1 MKDIKLS
8 PERGVGLSGSC
19 IFPALLITCFIVVSE
34 RFRMIS
40 SRMVRIHLVIGCFNV
55 LCFGQDIPQGNYPRW
70 SRSCQ
75 LSRWTETANFFPFAW
90 LFASESPGSW
100 SNDIRT
106 VLNTRSDQNV
116 STSVRFVF
124 YHSIG
129 DLQIVITLIKGPQ
142 RLRPFFKQRREKL
155 SNHGLLQVALIC
167 LRTVGLKKYSFTNI
181 ASRALCQRVYKWVR
195 KKQYF
200 KVYRAGNC
208 KVCSEGEGCRFDGFI
223 GNILCYFFFKNCFLL
238 LFAFFFFFFC
248 FSAKRYNELDF

>member
-195 KKQYF
+195 KKHYF
-200 KVYRAGNC
+200 KVCRAGNC
-208 KVCSEGEGCRFDGFI
+208 KVCSEGEGCRFNGLVTYFVSFSSKI
-223 GNILCYFFFKNCFLL
+223 PFYFFLP
-238 LFAFFFFFFC
+238 FFFCVFFC

>member
-1 MKDIKLS
+1 MRDIKLS
-8 PERGVGLSGSC
+8 PERGVGLGGSC

-223 GNILCYFFFKNCFLL
+223 GNILCYFFFKNSFLL
-238 LFAFFFFFFC
+238 LFAFFFFFFV
-248 FSAKRYNELDF
+248 FLPNDIMS

>member
-75 LSRWTETANFFPFAW
+75 LSRRTETANFFPFAW

-124 YHSIG
+124 SHSIG
-129 DLQIVITLIKGPQ
+129 DLQIVTTLIKGPQ
-142 RLRPFFKQRREKL
+142 RLQPFFKQRREKL

-181 ASRALCQRVYKWVR
+181 ASRSLYQRV
-195 KKQYF
+195 
-200 KVYRAGNC
+200 
-208 KVCSEGEGCRFDGFI
+208 
-223 GNILCYFFFKNCFLL
+223 
-238 LFAFFFFFFC
+238 
-248 FSAKRYNELDF
+248 

>member
-124 YHSIG
+124 SHSIG
-129 DLQIVITLIKGPQ
+129 DLQIVTTLIKGPQ
-142 RLRPFFKQRREKL
+142 RLQPFSKQRREKL

-181 ASRALCQRVYKWVR
+181 ASRSLYQRV
-195 KKQYF
+195 
-200 KVYRAGNC
+200 
-208 KVCSEGEGCRFDGFI
+208 
-223 GNILCYFFFKNCFLL
+223 
-238 LFAFFFFFFC
+238 
-248 FSAKRYNELDF
+248 